1 MAETTKAKKG
11 QPRKRSTA
19 ARKRLRRGEAR
30 GLEPAE
36 SAIPIDSPEIAP
48 IVAALE
54 RTGGRAIAAYREP
67 LTAKP
72 LVVAMLAI
80 ATIEPTPFQRELSP
94 THAKRLAEKIEEVGA
109 FLDPI
114 IGVLDDDGKFWTPNG
129 RHRLAA
135 ARSLGLRA
143 IPALVAADAKLAFKI
158 LALNTEKA
166 HNLRD
171 RSLEVIRMARALAER
186 EPKSAESDWMAE
198 FESPVFLTLGMLY
211 EENGRFSGG
220 AYQSMLK
227 KVDRFEGDKK
237 LGASLRGREGAAARL
252 AEIDRE
258 VARIVKELAAKG
270 FRSPYLKTYVV
281 ARLNPVRWVKL
292 KKGDTKPPMALGEAL
307 TRMAR
312 AAKGFDAGSV
322 KQSDLAMVAAVAP
335 EE

>member
-1 MAETTKAKKG
+1 MAEKSKRKRG
-11 QPRKRSTA
+11 QSPKRSTA
-19 ARKRLRRGEAR
+19 ARKRIRRREAR
-30 GLEPAE
+30 GLEPGE
-36 SAIPIDSPEIAP
+36 STLPLDEKDVAP

-54 RTGGRAIAAYREP
+54 KSGGRAIAAYREP
-67 LTAKP
+67 LTSKP
-72 LVVAMLAI
+72 LVIAMLAI
-80 ATIEPTPFQRELSP
+80 GSVEPTPFQRELSP
-94 THAKRLAEKIEEVGA
+94 THTKRLAEKIEEVGA

-114 IGVLDDDGKFWTPNG
+114 IGVVDDEGRFWTPNG

-135 ARSLGLRA
+135 ARALGLRA
-143 IPALVAADAKLAFKI
+143 IPALVAADPKLAFKI

-186 EPKSAESDWMAE
+186 EPGSRETDWTAE
-198 FESPVFLTLGMLY
+198 FESPVFLTLGLLY

-227 KVDRFEGDKK
+227 KVDRFDGEKK
-237 LGASLRGREGAAARL
+237 LAAGLRAREGYAARL
-252 AEIDRE
+252 AEIDAN
-258 VARIVKELAAKG
+258 VARIVKDLASRG
-270 FRSPYLKTYVV
+270 FRSPYLKAYVV
-281 ARLNPVRWVKL
+281 ARLNPVRWVKP
-292 KKGDTKPPMALGEAL
+292 KKGDTKPPMPLAEAL

-312 AAKGFDAGSV
+312 AAKSFDPGSV